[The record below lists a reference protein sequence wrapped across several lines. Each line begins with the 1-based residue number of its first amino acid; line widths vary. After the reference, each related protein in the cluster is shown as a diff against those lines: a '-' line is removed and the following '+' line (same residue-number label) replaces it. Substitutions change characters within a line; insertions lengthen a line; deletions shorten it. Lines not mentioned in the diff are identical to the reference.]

1 MFIFRCQLYKK
12 DIYFFLQLCY
22 NRLRKYRRGYL
33 RCPCG
38 KRKPRYLGAVINM
51 KCPKCG
57 YFDSKVVDSRPTEAS
72 GIRRRRECLQCHNR
86 FTTYET
92 YELTNTAPLV
102 VIKKDNSLEIFDR
115 NKILTGLLQAC
126 YKRPVTTAQ
135 INQIVD
141 EVETELKNTL
151 KTEFRSKDIGVL
163 VMDKLKK
170 LDAVSYVRFAS
181 VYREF
186 KDVETFMREL
196 NELRRRGK

>member
-1 MFIFRCQLYKK
+1 
-12 DIYFFLQLCY
+12 
-22 NRLRKYRRGYL
+22 
-33 RCPCG
+33 
-38 KRKPRYLGAVINM
+38 M

-57 YFDSKVVDSRPTEAS
+57 YADSKVIDSRPTDLS
-72 GIRRRRECLQCHNR
+72 GIRRRRECLMCKNR

-92 YELTNTAPLV
+92 YEVLNTAPLV

-141 EVETELKNTL
+141 EIEAELKNTL
-151 KTEFRSKDIGVL
+151 KTEFRSEEIGTL
-163 VMDKLKK
+163 VMEKLKK
-170 LDAVSYVRFAS
+170 LDDVSYVRFAS

-186 KDVETFMREL
+186 KDVETFMKEISDL
-196 NELRRRGK
+196 KDQKNK